1 MSQRG
6 CLLSLTAL
14 FCAALDD
21 LWTGFGS
28 RNTHRK
34 CFYCLSFA
42 LSPPASNRT
51 KEIVIMNTHN
61 KHKKKLFQSLWRQ
74 QWPREPRECFIS
86 QRAQAFTPAP
96 LCMIQTIQL
105 NKEEGT
111 LLAVESKEKLKC
123 NKSKNKKN
131 QRFHCAFSSLVSVTF
146 WQATVL
152 SSFAGFVWIIKS
164 FSLWRKI
171 S

>member
-28 RNTHRK
+28 TNTHRK

-61 KHKKKLFQSLWRQ
+61 KHKKTFPIALTTTMA
-74 QWPREPRECFIS
+74 PRAPRMFH
-86 QRAQAFTPAP
+86 FTASTGIHSGPVVYDP
-96 LCMIQTIQL
+96 NDSI
-105 NKEEGT
+105 E
-111 LLAVESKEKLKC
+111 
-123 NKSKNKKN
+123 
-131 QRFHCAFSSLVSVTF
+131 
-146 WQATVL
+146 
-152 SSFAGFVWIIKS
+152 
-164 FSLWRKI
+164 
-171 S
+171 